1 MVFLSS
7 GNVPEASAT
16 VWTALANVIG
26 RVWSLFTSNILA
38 FFKLILENENN
49 YIMLI
54 SFALFFIVLS
64 IKFLMRLVHGM

>member
-1 MVFLSS
+1 MLLAVAQS
-7 GNVPEASAT
+7 GGGSVS
-16 VWTALANVIG
+16 VWNALAKVISKI
-26 RVWSLFTSNILA
+26 WELFTSNILA
-38 FFKLILENENN
+38 FFQLVLSNENN